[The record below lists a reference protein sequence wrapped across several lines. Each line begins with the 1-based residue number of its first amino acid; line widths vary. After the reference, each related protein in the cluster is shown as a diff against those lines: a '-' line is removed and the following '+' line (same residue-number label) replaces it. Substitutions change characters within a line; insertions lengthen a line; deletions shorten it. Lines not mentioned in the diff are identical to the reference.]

1 MAEHPNIALWR
12 KGQEAFA
19 RRDFGV
25 VGDVF
30 SEDVVYHFPGTHPF
44 AGDHRGLDAVVQF
57 LARMVSETNVQIT
70 EVHAV
75 MADDEHVVALL
86 RLTAKQGD
94 EQRSFDQA
102 NIYHI
107 ADGKITEAWLL
118 PADPFAL
125 NDFLS

>member
-1 MAEHPNIALWR
+1 MAEHPNITLWR

-25 VGDVF
+25 VRDVF
-30 SEDVVYHFPGTHPF
+30 SEDVVYHSPGTHPF

-57 LARMVSETNVQIT
+57 LARMIAETNAQIT

-75 MADDEHVVALL
+75 MADDDHVVALL
-86 RLTAKQGD
+86 RLTATRGD
-94 EQRSFDQA
+94 EQRSHDQA

-107 ADGKITEAWLL
+107 VDGKITEAWLL